1 MASVVERTEMTA
13 AALPRL
19 MAHDDGRGRVVDL
32 RVLVKDWCVNPRSRP
47 AMISEP
53 PRRRRWHDRFTR
65 RRRDLPRIAAV
76 VHALC
81 DRDGVPVPGWVW
93 KHRSRRPIGLT
104 DRSPLA
110 SDHEGVLRAGAP
122 TACAYH
128 RVWFDPA
135 TIEDHRVH
143 GFTRPS

>member
-1 MASVVERTEMTA
+1 MERAEMTA

-19 MAHDDGRGRVVDL
+19 LGARR
-32 RVLVKDWCVNPRSRP
+32 RSRP
-47 AMISEP
+47 GRGYAGAGQGLVRESAGAAGDDLRAAAAVGAGMTGS
-53 PRRRRWHDRFTR
+53 RGDGA
-65 RRRDLPRIAAV
+65 DLPRIAAL

-122 TACAYH
+122 SACAYH

-135 TIEDHRVH
+135 SIEDHRVH

>member
-1 MASVVERTEMTA
+1 MTA

-19 MAHDDGRGRVVDL
+19 MAVDDGRGRVVDI
-32 RVLVKDWCVNPRSRP
+32 RVLVKDWTANPAGRP
-47 AMISEP
+47 SMIAEP
-53 PRRRRWHDRFTR
+53 PCRRWRDRLTR

-81 DRDGVPVPGWVW
+81 DRDAVAVPAWVW
-93 KHRSRRPIGLT
+93 QHRSRRPIGLT

-110 SDHEGVLRAGAP
+110 ADRNSGLRSGAP
-122 TACAYH
+122 EPCSYH
-128 RVWFDPA
+128 RVWFGPA

-143 GFTRPS
+143 GFTQLG